1 MACCH
6 TVFWILWFVTQFR
19 KRKVGVSMAQ
29 YAFEHEHEH
38 EQVESV
44 AIPVADPVP
53 LGMSALA
60 FTTAVLGCFFAGFI
74 VPSLG
79 PGIRIAVSA
88 ALFYGGIVQFLA
100 GMWEFKKANTM
111 AATIFSSY
119 GGFLVALAAIFTP
132 GVGIFG
138 AVIGTGTYNAILGLF
153 FLTWTIF
160 TAVLLLGALRTS
172 MALML
177 VLLLLFLGYLF
188 LTIGQFAGGNL
199 LLLHIGGWLLILCAV
214 VAWYTALA
222 DLLRAAH
229 GPFQL
234 PMGWAK

>member
-1 MACCH
+1 
-6 TVFWILWFVTQFR
+6 
-19 KRKVGVSMAQ
+19 MAQ
-29 YAFEHEHEH
+29 YAFEHEHEQ

-44 AIPVADPVP
+44 AIPVADPIP

-60 FTTAVLGCFFAGFI
+60 FTTVVLGCFYAGFI

-79 PGIRIAVSA
+79 PGVRIAVSA

-111 AATIFSSY
+111 AATIFSAY
-119 GGFLVALAAIFTP
+119 GGFLVALGAIFTP

-138 AVIGTGTYNAILGLF
+138 AIVGTGIYNAILGLF

-160 TAVLLLGALRTS
+160 TAIVFLGALRTS

-177 VLLLLFLGYLF
+177 VLLLMFVGYLF
-188 LTIGQFAGGNL
+188 LTIGQFAGANL
-199 LLLHIGGWLLILCAV
+199 VLLRIGGWFLILCAV

>member
-1 MACCH
+1 MAE
-6 TVFWILWFVTQFR
+6 
-19 KRKVGVSMAQ
+19 
-29 YAFEHEHEH
+29 YAFEHEREREH
-38 EQVESV
+38 EQAESV

-53 LGMSALA
+53 LGMGALA
-60 FTTAVLGCFFAGFI
+60 FTTIVLGCYYAGFI
-74 VPSLG
+74 VPSFA
-79 PGIRIAVSA
+79 PGVRVAISA

-100 GMWEFKKANTM
+100 GMWEFRKANTM

-119 GGFLVALAAIFTP
+119 GGFLVALGAIFIP
-132 GVGIFG
+132 GAGIFG
-138 AVIGTGTYNAILGLF
+138 AIGGVGIYNAVLGLF

-160 TAVLLLGALRTS
+160 SAVLFLGALRTN

-177 VLLLLFLGYLF
+177 VLFLLFLGYLF
-188 LTIGQFAGGNL
+188 LTIGQFAGGNAA
-199 LLLHIGGWLLILCAV
+199 LLHIGGWLLILCAL

-234 PMGWAK
+234 PMGWTR

>member
-1 MACCH
+1 
-6 TVFWILWFVTQFR
+6 
-19 KRKVGVSMAQ
+19 MAQ
-29 YAFEHEHEH
+29 YAFEHEHEQ

-74 VPSLG
+74 VPPLG
-79 PGIRIAVSA
+79 PGIRLAVSA

-119 GGFLVALAAIFTP
+119 GGFLVALGAILIP

-138 AVIGTGTYNAILGLF
+138 AIVAGTYNAILGLF
-153 FLTWTIF
+153 FLIWTIF
-160 TAVLLLGALRTS
+160 TGVLLLGALRTS
-172 MALML
+172 LALML
-177 VLLLLFLGYLF
+177 VLLLLFVGYLF
-188 LTIGQFAGGNL
+188 LTIGQFAGANL
-199 LLLHIGGWLLILCAV
+199 VLLRIGGWFLILSAV
-214 VAWYTALA
+214 AALYTALA
-222 DLLRAAH
+222 ELLRDAH

-234 PMGWAK
+234 PMGWAR

>member
-1 MACCH
+1 
-6 TVFWILWFVTQFR
+6 
-19 KRKVGVSMAQ
+19 MAQ
-29 YAFEHEHEH
+29 YAFEHEHEQ

-60 FTTAVLGCFFAGFI
+60 FATAVLGCFFAGFI

-79 PGIRIAVSA
+79 PGVRIAVSA
-88 ALFYGGIVQFLA
+88 ALFYGGIVLFLA

-111 AATIFSSY
+111 AATIFSAY
-119 GGFLVALAAIFTP
+119 GGFLVALGAIFTP

-138 AVIGTGTYNAILGLF
+138 AIVGTGIYNAILGLF

-160 TAVLLLGALRTS
+160 TVVLLLGALRTS

-177 VLLLLFLGYLF
+177 VLLLLFVGYLF
-188 LTIGQFAGGNL
+188 LTIGQFAGANL
-199 LLLHIGGWLLILCAV
+199 VLLHIGGWLLVVCAV

-222 DLLRAAH
+222 ELLRDAH